1 MVQAVIHGGYFSAL
15 GKKEWLK
22 NRGPEKFNRSWTPKG
37 SVGSAS
43 IFPKLKKRYE
53 MKRKGL
59 QPLIASAIGRK
70 AGLKSKTTWLSASG
84 AANLREATGKYVN
97 PKGKLGTEYD
107 TSYYMFQ
114 NFFDSQKQKIKIS
127 GGHSWWVEGR
137 NSDDE
142 IAKLLFDEKNKNK
155 GNYTNFLKD
164 WQSWRTSTK
173 NLNVEDWAVE
183 FGLMDNKDF
192 AQDIDKDLVEKAT
205 VDAIEEVP
213 YTDKESK
220 MKMGKVPEVA
230 KWSTANTVDAK
241 VKIGDKWELVDTT
254 ETKMND
260 RKGWGP
266 HHGQAKERMEEYD
279 ESFEAVKKDQKGIR
293 DKVATY
299 FETKAFKEMNQEIVK
314 MKNRVLKRKSK
325 KKLTPKNLI
334 DTYEKKGDPS
344 TKTAKAAYD
353 ANVKR
358 YGDEKAKELLH
369 KSQHE
374 FIFHALGTESWKKN
388 RDFKNIIRVSDKSP
402 RGEAFYASVPTKMF
416 GKGQRIYEFDE
427 AKAKGT
433 AIIKGASGIHA
444 LSAMNSSASI
454 GLQNAHMAV
463 QFRSYSTAKAGHT
476 DTIKITQ
483 GIAKSGIEDA
493 CSKVLPKVTV
503 SFSPARINAFLK
515 NIDKAIGEQWKE
527 RLDDINKSMSNKVKK
542 IGKSKYFWALPYL
555 TVDTAKIE

>member
-1 MVQAVIHGGYFSAL
+1 
-15 GKKEWLK
+15 
-22 NRGPEKFNRSWTPKG
+22 
-37 SVGSAS
+37 
-43 IFPKLKKRYE
+43 
-53 MKRKGL
+53 
-59 QPLIASAIGRK
+59 
-70 AGLKSKTTWLSASG
+70 
-84 AANLREATGKYVN
+84 
-97 PKGKLGTEYD
+97 
-107 TSYYMFQ
+107 
-114 NFFDSQKQKIKIS
+114 
-127 GGHSWWVEGR
+127 
-137 NSDDE
+137 
-142 IAKLLFDEKNKNK
+142 
-155 GNYTNFLKD
+155 
-164 WQSWRTSTK
+164 
-173 NLNVEDWAVE
+173 
-183 FGLMDNKDF
+183 
-192 AQDIDKDLVEKAT
+192 
-205 VDAIEEVP
+205 
-213 YTDKESK
+213 
-220 MKMGKVPEVA
+220 
-230 KWSTANTVDAK
+230 
-241 VKIGDKWELVDTT
+241 
-254 ETKMND
+254 
-260 RKGWGP
+260 
-266 HHGQAKERMEEYD
+266 
-279 ESFEAVKKDQKGIR
+279 
-293 DKVATY
+293 
-299 FETKAFKEMNQEIVK
+299 MNQEIVK

-358 YGDEKAKELLH
+358 YGGEKAKELLH

-416 GKGQRIYEFDE
+416 GKGKRIYEFDE

-463 QFRSYSTAKAGHT
+463 QFRNYSTAKAGHT

-515 NIDKAIGEQWKE
+515 NIDKAIGEQWQE
-527 RLDDINKSMSNKVKK
+527 RLDDINKSMYDKVEIS
-542 IGKSKYFWALPYL
+542 IGVFL
-555 TVDTAKIE
+555 V